1 MAVKFIS
8 VKCPECGANLD
19 IEEDRKTVYCSYCG
33 RKILLHNENEHVY
46 RYIDEAEIKQAE
58 ARLREVALAEKQ
70 YADAEKKLAEAKRKD
85 ALKLK
90 VLLGL
95 MAIGVILILLSL
107 FIVRSA
113 ALLLWGIEVVFW
125 PFLILICWIE
135 RKDKNE
141 RKRRKKFF

>member
-58 ARLREVALAEKQ
+58 ARLREVELAEKQ
-70 YADAEKKLAEAKRKD
+70 YADAEKKLAAAKKRD
-85 ALKLK
+85 ALLVKIIIIGV
-90 VLLGL
+90 VLLFVGGAL
-95 MAIGVILILLSL
+95 TKIPDSSIGDTVMIIAIELILWPVIYFL
-107 FIVRSA
+107 FRFS
-113 ALLLWGIEVVFW
+113 
-125 PFLILICWIE
+125 
-135 RKDKNE
+135 
-141 RKRRKKFF
+141 KKK